1 MSCSFAGIRIETH
14 YTISLTAL
22 RLFRQCM
29 EETFGSPR
37 TIDSQISARDWK
49 EAWMS
54 CLECLE
60 QTEGR
65 VYDLEGEDC
74 IILARVRRLLC
85 VASMDDWS
93 LLKVLENN
101 AAVLQLEAVV
111 PQGTSWRDFHAFVG
125 RYHKSQFETAVGDLG
140 MLRAAWESAGRC
152 RCHMPLGCVSQKC
165 NWRRLSGLCDR
176 PRLSVGVR
184 AVRCSCYLILNLI
197 RSPCAVYTVY
207 SQRS

>member
-1 MSCSFAGIRIETH
+1 
-14 YTISLTAL
+14 
-22 RLFRQCM
+22 
-29 EETFGSPR
+29 
-37 TIDSQISARDWK
+37 
-49 EAWMS
+49 MS

-65 VYDLEGEDC
+65 VYDLEGKDC

-111 PQGTSWRDFHAFVG
+111 PQGTSWRDFHAFAG

-140 MLRAAWESAGRC
+140 MLRAAWESAAEVSLPICRLALYGRSATGGDFLDFVNV
-152 RCHMPLGCVSQKC
+152 RGC
-165 NWRRLSGLCDR
+165 
-176 PRLSVGVR
+176 P
-184 AVRCSCYLILNLI
+184 
-197 RSPCAVYTVY
+197 
-207 SQRS
+207 

>member
-1 MSCSFAGIRIETH
+1 
-14 YTISLTAL
+14 
-22 RLFRQCM
+22 
-29 EETFGSPR
+29 
-37 TIDSQISARDWK
+37 
-49 EAWMS
+49 MS

-65 VYDLEGEDC
+65 VYDLEGDDC

-140 MLRAAWESAGRC
+140 MLRAAWESAAE
-152 RCHMPLGCVSQKC
+152 VSLPYAAWLYIAEVQLKET
-165 NWRRLSGLCDR
+165 
-176 PRLSVGVR
+176 
-184 AVRCSCYLILNLI
+184 CSLVLDLI
-197 RSPCAVYTVY
+197 RIPCIY
-207 SQRS
+207 RL

>member
-1 MSCSFAGIRIETH
+1 
-14 YTISLTAL
+14 
-22 RLFRQCM
+22 M

-49 EAWMS
+49 DAWMS

-111 PQGTSWRDFHAFVG
+111 PQGPSWRDFHAFVG

-140 MLRAAWESAGRC
+140 MLRAAWESAAE
-152 RCHMPLGCVSQKC
+152 VSLPYAS
-165 NWRRLSGLCDR
+165 WLCIAEVQ
-176 PRLSVGVR
+176 LEETFWT
-184 AVRCSCYLILNLI
+184 L
-197 RSPCAVYTVY
+197 
-207 SQRS
+207 

>member
-1 MSCSFAGIRIETH
+1 MSCSFAGIYRIETH
-14 YTISLTAL
+14 FTISLTAL

-49 EAWMS
+49 DAWMS

-101 AAVLQLEAVV
+101 CSSVAA
-111 PQGTSWRDFHAFVG
+111 GSG
-125 RYHKSQFETAVGDLG
+125 RATRTLLA
-140 MLRAAWESAGRC
+140 
-152 RCHMPLGCVSQKC
+152 
-165 NWRRLSGLCDR
+165 
-176 PRLSVGVR
+176 
-184 AVRCSCYLILNLI
+184 
-197 RSPCAVYTVY
+197 
-207 SQRS
+207 

>member
-1 MSCSFAGIRIETH
+1 
-14 YTISLTAL
+14 
-22 RLFRQCM
+22 
-29 EETFGSPR
+29 
-37 TIDSQISARDWK
+37 
-49 EAWMS
+49 MS

-111 PQGTSWRDFHAFVG
+111 PQGTSWRDFHAFV
-125 RYHKSQFETAVGDLG
+125 L
-140 MLRAAWESAGRC
+140 L
-152 RCHMPLGCVSQKC
+152 L
-165 NWRRLSGLCDR
+165 LSGILEFWTIFCVKMFAFFVCKFLIFFS
-176 PRLSVGVR
+176 RLLSAKLFSASKPGT
-184 AVRCSCYLILNLI
+184 
-197 RSPCAVYTVY
+197 P
-207 SQRS
+207 

>member
-1 MSCSFAGIRIETH
+1 MSCSFAGIRMETH
-14 YTISLTAL
+14 LTISLTAL

-29 EETFGSPR
+29 EEAFGSPR
-37 TIDSQISARDWK
+37 TIDSQISPRDWK

-65 VYDLEGEDC
+65 VYDLEGDDC
-74 IILARVRRLLC
+74 IILARVKRLLC

-93 LLKVLENN
+93 LLKVMENN

-111 PQGTSWRDFHAFVG
+111 PHGTSWRDFHAFVG

-140 MLRAAWESAGRC
+140 MLRAAWESAAEVSLPICRLALYGRSATGGDFLDFVNV
-152 RCHMPLGCVSQKC
+152 RGC
-165 NWRRLSGLCDR
+165 
-176 PRLSVGVR
+176 P
-184 AVRCSCYLILNLI
+184 
-197 RSPCAVYTVY
+197 
-207 SQRS
+207 

>member
-1 MSCSFAGIRIETH
+1 
-14 YTISLTAL
+14 
-22 RLFRQCM
+22 
-29 EETFGSPR
+29 
-37 TIDSQISARDWK
+37 
-49 EAWMS
+49 
-54 CLECLE
+54 
-60 QTEGR
+60 
-65 VYDLEGEDC
+65 
-74 IILARVRRLLC
+74 
-85 VASMDDWS
+85 MDDWS
-93 LLKVLENN
+93 FLKVLENN

-140 MLRAAWESAGRC
+140 MLRAAWESAAE
-152 RCHMPLGCVSQKC
+152 VSLPYAAWLCTQKC

>member
-1 MSCSFAGIRIETH
+1 
-14 YTISLTAL
+14 
-22 RLFRQCM
+22 
-29 EETFGSPR
+29 
-37 TIDSQISARDWK
+37 
-49 EAWMS
+49 MS

-111 PQGTSWRDFHAFVG
+111 PQGTSWRDFHAFV
-125 RYHKSQFETAVGDLG
+125 L
-140 MLRAAWESAGRC
+140 L
-152 RCHMPLGCVSQKC
+152 L
-165 NWRRLSGLCDR
+165 LSGILEFFLDYFLCKNVCFFC
-176 PRLSVGVR
+176 L
-184 AVRCSCYLILNLI
+184 
-197 RSPCAVYTVY
+197 
-207 SQRS
+207 

>member
-14 YTISLTAL
+14 FTISLTAL

-140 MLRAAWESAGRC
+140 MLRAAWESAAE
-152 RCHMPLGCVSQKC
+152 VSLPYAA
-165 NWRRLSGLCDR
+165 WLCIAEVQ
-176 PRLSVGVR
+176 LEETFWT
-184 AVRCSCYLILNLI
+184 L
-197 RSPCAVYTVY
+197 
-207 SQRS
+207 

>member
-14 YTISLTAL
+14 FTISLTAL

-29 EETFGSPR
+29 EERSESPR

-65 VYDLEGEDC
+65 VYDWK
-74 IILARVRRLLC
+74 AKT
-85 VASMDDWS
+85 ASSWPGSDVFSAWPPWTTGPF
-93 LLKVLENN
+93 LRFWRINN

-140 MLRAAWESAGRC
+140 MLRAAWESAVE
-152 RCHMPLGCVSQKC
+152 VSLPYAA
-165 NWRRLSGLCDR
+165 WLCIAEVQ
-176 PRLSVGVR
+176 LEETFWT
-184 AVRCSCYLILNLI
+184 L
-197 RSPCAVYTVY
+197 
-207 SQRS
+207 